1 MGYFLINIRKEEGE
15 GREFIDYY
23 KTRGTTV
30 YVTFL
35 DASKT
40 FDRFD
45 HWILFDKMIKKGIIH
60 YLVASFLVL
69 TSENVSY
76 AGRIYMY
83 VPSVF
88 VLQTVLNRAVL
99 FRQCFSICKEY
110 ASTHMLLYMYN
121 GSKSFSLCF
130 KKNTL
135 KVSSSSFYLD
145 QIKIPIVEQC
155 RYLGITIS
163 TNNSDVDLKGK

>member
-40 FDRFD
+40 FDRID

-60 YLVASFLVL
+60 YLVASFFVL
-69 TSENVSY
+69 TS
-76 AGRIYMY
+76 

-110 ASTHMLLYMYN
+110 ASTHKLLYN

-145 QIKIPIVEQC
+145 QMKIPIVEQC
-155 RYLGITIS
+155 RYLCITIS

>member
-1 MGYFLINIRKEEGE
+1 
-15 GREFIDYY
+15 
-23 KTRGTTV
+23 
-30 YVTFL
+30 
-35 DASKT
+35 
-40 FDRFD
+40 
-45 HWILFDKMIKKGIIH
+45 MIKKGIIH
-60 YLVASFLVL
+60 YLVASFFVL
-69 TSENVSY
+69 TS
-76 AGRIYMY
+76 

-110 ASTHMLLYMYN
+110 ASTHKLLYN

-145 QIKIPIVEQC
+145 QMKIPIVEQC
-155 RYLGITIS
+155 RYLCITIS